1 MVLRLAALLL
11 RDWMCIVEADQPL
24 AIRSVQRERVVD
36 PMGLLRRHGHPR
48 YDEPNPMTA
57 LRVHYEN
64 LPVEVEKHIKGRIA
78 RHYHE
83 I

>member
-1 MVLRLAALLL
+1 
-11 RDWMCIVEADQPL
+11 
-24 AIRSVQRERVVD
+24 
-36 PMGLLRRHGHPR
+36 
-48 YDEPNPMTA
+48 MTA